1 VKEILFKTWVMTVG
15 TAAAIAWYITLFG
28 VLAFAPYH
36 PDAYAMFTASVVSI
50 FPPTVI
56 LAGGLWVVDRIW

>member
-1 VKEILFKTWVMTVG
+1 VKDILFKTWVLAVG
-15 TAAAIAWYITLFG
+15 ITAAVAWFVTLFG
-28 VLAFAPYH
+28 VLAFAPSH

-56 LAGGLWVVDRIW
+56 LAGGLRVADRIW